1 MLHIWL
7 KAICDNKI
15 IKQQSIKVL
24 MPYSRELFEIEINN
38 LLDKIDLPKPVYI
51 VSHYINF
58 EKFKCVRFNKQ
69 DFVES
74 IPYDVIEVSNIS

>member
-15 IKQQSIKVL
+15 IKQQAIKIF
-24 MPYSRELFEIEINN
+24 MPYSRELLETEINN

-51 VSHYINF
+51 LSHYTNF
-58 EKFKCVRFNKQ
+58 EKFKCVIFYKQ
-69 DFVES
+69 DFFES
-74 IPYDVIEVSNIS
+74 MPYDVIEICNIS